1 MESFLLIWTTAA
13 RRLGWFGVLF
23 FFAATAVA
31 GVYAANNLKV
41 NTDTTSMLNSEFEF
55 QQRALALREAF
66 PSIKNDIVVIIRA
79 PTNDEADAFTHSLVE
94 RLAQDSAL
102 LDAPFAAEIDPF
114 FLQNGLLFLDTPE
127 LESRLS
133 QMSRASGLIETLIKS
148 PTNGTLFSEL
158 ARNDALAEQSD
169 LGDEAL
175 KDIYKELT
183 AVINASVDGGNRPFS
198 WLGAIDP
205 QGVPE
210 DGVQRYVYVTP
221 TLDYSRLQPAK
232 TAIEA
237 LDVAIDDVKAAF
249 GDRIEVLITGDPA
262 LRADELRSVT
272 TGIGMS
278 FALSFVLVA
287 ALLLF
292 AYRSFALSIMTL
304 IGLIITIVLTSAIAA
319 MTFGELNLISV
330 AFTVLLVGLGLDF
343 AIHLLL
349 HVQERRRYGEN
360 RADAL
365 KGSIYE
371 VGGALALAAPTT
383 AIGFFSFVPTKFD
396 GIAQLGI
403 VAGIGVFVAFFV
415 SMTFLPAALGALGA
429 GERGE
434 PKPKKGESS
443 ILRLVR
449 VPMTLGVIALGVA
462 AAYFLP
468 QARFDADPMSL
479 RNPESR
485 SVIGFNAL
493 FRTPGTTPYRMSR
506 LVNSG
511 EHALQTANKARTLE
525 TVDQTRSLLDFI
537 PSDQDEKLDLI
548 DIASGSLV
556 FALDAQEDRSNSPS
570 GEQGAADLIARL
582 KTKPSDP
589 TRTALALALESASAG
604 GDEQLAAAEKNV
616 FAYWPGL
623 VSRLKAQIAPDYV
636 ERENLPEALVSRYIG
651 VNAETGK
658 ELWRVDILPKEDP
671 RNVSSLK
678 AFVDEVSEAFPEI
691 GGGAMQMLKAG
702 EVIAQAML
710 QATITA
716 FVLIAI
722 FLWLLLRRLNEV
734 VLILFP
740 LGLAAMLT
748 VATGVIFNIPFNYAN
763 VIVLPLLL
771 GIGVD
776 SGIHLVMRQRQ
787 VAAGET
793 LYGTSTPRAVFFS
806 AITTVASF
814 GSLMLSPHRGT
825 ASMGMLLT
833 ISIGF
838 TLICTLVVLPTLL
851 DRFHSSKATK

>member
-1 MESFLLIWTTAA
+1 MESFLLIWTTTA

-23 FFAATAVA
+23 FLAAAAVA
-31 GVYAANNLKV
+31 GFYAANNLKV
-41 NTDTTSMLNSEFEF
+41 NTDTASMLNSEFEF

-66 PSIKNDIVVIIRA
+66 PSIKKDIVVIVRA
-79 PTNDEADAFTHSLVE
+79 PTNDEADAFTHALVE
-94 RLAQDSAL
+94 RLAQDDAL
-102 LDAPFAAEIDPF
+102 LDSPFAAEIDSF
-114 FLQNGLLFLDTPE
+114 FLQNGLLFLDTAD
-127 LESRLS
+127 LEARLS

-148 PTNGTLFSEL
+148 PTTGTLFTEL
-158 ARNDALAEQSD
+158 ARNDALAEQSN
-169 LGDEAL
+169 LGDDAL
-175 KDIYKELT
+175 KDIYQELT
-183 AVINASVDGGNRPFS
+183 AVINSSVDGDNRPFS
-198 WLGAIDP
+198 WLGALDP
-205 QGVPE
+205 EGIPE
-210 DGVQRYVYVTP
+210 AGVQRYIYVTP

-232 TAIEA
+232 PAIAA
-237 LDVAIDDVKAAF
+237 LDAAIDEVKGHF
-249 GDRIEVLITGDPA
+249 GDRIEVLITGSPT
-262 LRADELRSVT
+262 LRADELRAVS
-272 TGIGMS
+272 TGIGKS
-278 FALSFVLVA
+278 FALSFILVA
-287 ALLLF
+287 ALLFF
-292 AYRSFALSIMTL
+292 AYRSLALSLMTL
-304 IGLIITIVLTSAIAA
+304 VGLIITIIFTSAFAAIA
-319 MTFGELNLISV
+319 FGELNLISV

-365 KGSIYE
+365 KGSIHE

-403 VAGIGVFVAFFV
+403 VAGVGVFVAFFV
-415 SMTFLPAALGALGA
+415 SMTFLPAALGAMGA

-434 PKPKKGESS
+434 PQSRKGENSL
-443 ILRLVR
+443 LRLTR

-462 AAYFLP
+462 AIYFIP

-479 RNPESR
+479 RSPESR

-493 FRTPGTTPYRMSR
+493 FRTPGTSPYRMSR
-506 LVNSG
+506 LVNSS

-556 FALDAQEDRSNSPS
+556 FALDAQEDRSNSPT
-570 GEQGAADLIARL
+570 GDQGAADLIARL

-589 TRTALALALESASAG
+589 TRAALASALERASAG
-604 GDEQLAAAEKNV
+604 GEEKLAATEKNI

-636 ERENLPEALVSRYIG
+636 ERENLPEALISRYIS
-651 VNAETGK
+651 VSAETGK

-678 AFVDEVSEAFPEI
+678 AFVNEVGDAFPEI
-691 GGGAMQMLKAG
+691 GGGAMQMLRAG

-710 QATITA
+710 QATMTA

-722 FLWLLLRRLNEV
+722 FLWILLRRITEV

-740 LGLAAMLT
+740 LGLAAALT

-787 VAAGET
+787 VTAGET

-851 DRFHSSKATK
+851 DRFHSPRTNK